1 MDTHSFAD
9 LGLSGAV
16 CDAVAAEGYEHPTPI
31 QSRAI
36 PVLLQGGDIIGTAQT
51 GTGKTAAF
59 TLPLIHTLTDG
70 GAGRGDATQPQHN
83 SAKRNAGGRAWPRA
97 LILAPTRE
105 LAIQIDES
113 VATYSAGSRLSHT
126 VVFGGASKNGQLT
139 QLRQRPTVLVAT
151 PGRLLDF
158 IGEGV
163 IDLSSVEVLV
173 IDEADRM
180 LDMGFIPD
188 VRRIAKRTENRR
200 QTAMF
205 SATMPPQIEEL
216 ARELLN
222 NPERVAVAPKKV
234 TVDAINQTVMH
245 LARED
250 KPALLPQLIRD
261 RGMFRVLVFTKTKH
275 KAARVAKTLAKGGIP
290 SAEIHGNRTQ
300 NQRQRALEGF
310 RSGKV
315 QALVGTDVAARGIDV
330 DDITHVINYEIP
342 HEPET
347 YVHRIGR
354 TARAGAEGEAISMCD
369 ADELKDFRQ
378 IEQLL
383 KRSVVIDR
391 DHPFHNEPPAE
402 RRESGPSRGRS
413 RSGSRGDSRG
423 PSGSSGRPQAR
434 GDSRRPASASSKSGA
449 PRKGNGGGQG
459 GGKGGGNRNDNY
471 PGKGSNRGGGQAGG
485 RAPSRG
491 HQKGGSRSRSRG

>member
-59 TLPLIHTLTDG
+59 TLPLIHALTDG
-70 GAGRGDATQPQHN
+70 GAGRGAAAQPQRN
-83 SAKRNAGGRAWPRA
+83 GAKRNAGGRAWPRA
-97 LILAPTRE
+97 LTLAPTRE

-402 RRESGPSRGRS
+402 RRESARSRG
-413 RSGSRGDSRG
+413 GSRNDGRSASRGSSGGNSRG
-423 PSGSSGRPQAR
+423 PSGGGR
-434 GDSRRPASASSKSGA
+434 
-449 PRKGNGGGQG
+449 
-459 GGKGGGNRNDNY
+459 KGGGHRNDNH

>member
-1 MDTHSFAD
+1 MDTHSFAE
-9 LGLSGAV
+9 LGLCNAV
-16 CDAVAAEGYEHPTPI
+16 LAAVGAEGYQQPTPI

-36 PVLLQGGDIIGTAQT
+36 PVLLQGGDVIATAQT

-59 TLPLIHTLTDG
+59 TLPLIHTLTAG
-70 GAGRGDATQPQHN
+70 GAKGNAHGAGRGDAAQPDTRN
-83 SAKRNAGGRAWPRA
+83 GAKRNAGGRAWPRA

-158 IGEGV
+158 IGEGA
-163 IDLSSVEVLV
+163 IDLSAVEVLV

-216 ARELLN
+216 AQELLKS
-222 NPERVAVAPKKV
+222 PTRLAVTPKKV

-250 KPALLPQLIRD
+250 KPTLLPQLIRD

-354 TARAGAEGEAISMCD
+354 TARAGAAGEAISMCD

-378 IEQLL
+378 IERLL
-383 KRSVVIDR
+383 KRSVTVDR
-391 DHPFHNEPPAE
+391 EHAFHAEPAAE
-402 RRESGPSRGRS
+402 QRGGRQQPHGGSRSPVSASPKGSGP
-413 RSGSRGDSRG
+413 
-423 PSGSSGRPQAR
+423 Q
-434 GDSRRPASASSKSGA
+434 
-449 PRKGNGGGQG
+449 KGNG
-459 GGKGGGNRNDNY
+459 GGKGGGHRNDNY
-471 PGKGSNRGGGQAGG
+471 PGKGRNKGSGQPGG

-491 HQKGGSRSRSRG
+491 HQKGGSRSRSPRG

>member
-1 MDTHSFAD
+1 MDTHSFGGF
-9 LGLSGAV
+9 GLSQALLN
-16 CDAVAAEGYEHPTPI
+16 AVAAEGYKEPTTI
-31 QSRAI
+31 QSQAI
-36 PVLLQGGDIIGTAQT
+36 PVLMQGKDIIATAQT

-59 TLPLIHTLTDG
+59 TLPLIHSLGDDASKRG
-70 GAGRGDATQPQHN
+70 GKGPQ
-83 SAKRNAGGRAWPRA
+83 ARPRA

-113 VATYSAGSRLSHT
+113 VATYGAGSRLSHT
-126 VVFGGASKNGQLT
+126 AVFGGASKNGQLS
-139 QLRQRPTVLVAT
+139 QLRRNPTVLAAT

-158 IGEGV
+158 IGEGA

-216 ARELLN
+216 AQELLKD
-222 NPERVAVAPKKV
+222 PTRVAVAPKKM
-234 TVDAINQTVMH
+234 TVDAINQTVLH

-250 KPALLPQLIRD
+250 KSTLLPQLIRD
-261 RGMFRVLVFTKTKH
+261 RNMFRVLVFTKTKH
-275 KAARVAKTLAKGGIP
+275 KAARVAKTLAKDGIP

-354 TARAGAEGEAISMCD
+354 TARAGADGEAISMCD
-369 ADELKDFRQ
+369 TDELKDFRQ

-383 KRSVVIDR
+383 KQPVAIDR
-391 DHPFHNEPPAE
+391 NHPFHAEPPAE
-402 RRESGPSRGRS
+402 RRGGRAASSRVASNAGGRGGNSGGN
-413 RSGSRGDSRG
+413 RSGG
-423 PSGSSGRPQAR
+423 GSNSKG
-434 GDSRRPASASSKSGA
+434 SSKSNSKGGGY
-449 PRKGNGGGQG
+449 RGGSGSGKGNGQ
-459 GGKGGGNRNDNY
+459 
-471 PGKGSNRGGGQAGG
+471 SGG
-485 RAPSRG
+485 RGSARG
-491 HQKGGSRSRSRG
+491 HQRGGSGGRSGR